1 MDTKER
7 KAVTAQ
13 ITGIF
18 AKNGIDAKLI
28 DDDDWEY
35 DNSFTLK
42 IAGFADYMIIGSSY
56 GEIAWN
62 IRQAAAHYDPEKEKQ
77 EWTPE
82 SQGYS
87 KGTSFDDTQ
96 YSKPF
101 DYINS
106 QMRKILTV
114 NFDSEINENCLC

>member
-1 MDTKER
+1 MDTKKR

-13 ITGIF
+13 ITKIF
-18 AKNGIDAKLI
+18 AQNGIDAKLI
-28 DDDDWEY
+28 DDDNWEY

-42 IAGFADYMIIGSSY
+42 IAGFADYMIIGNSY
-56 GEIAWN
+56 GEIARN
-62 IRQAAAHYDPEKEKQ
+62 IRQTAAHYDPEEEKQ

-82 SQGYS
+82 DQGYS
-87 KGTSFDDTQ
+87 KETPFDDSQ

-101 DYINS
+101 DYIDF

-114 NFDSEINENCLC
+114 KFGSGINGNCLC